1 MDISLLM
8 ETSRKARKCRWISV
22 SVHAEEEPRSVKLNQ
37 EFSWPTI
44 NLVDFM
50 QTRRVKA

>member
-1 MDISLLM
+1 MGY
-8 ETSRKARKCRWISV
+8 TSPDGNQQNARKFGWVSV
-22 SVHAEEEPRSVKLNQ
+22 SAHAEEEPQSVKLRQ
-37 EFSWPTI
+37 EFIWPTI